1 MNEKRRAGVWGCA
14 CTLLCFVGHMRAQT
28 PPKPVA
34 LARNVTDQATAIA
47 VDGVGNVYVTGFA
60 HNAGAGQTYL
70 TIKYDSNGRQQWA
83 QRYGG
88 AGHESHK
95 ATAIALD
102 HAGNVYVTGSS
113 EGVGT
118 GRDYATVKYDSD
130 GKQQWA
136 QRYNGEGNGYD
147 RPTAMVVD
155 DAGNVVVTGY
165 SRGASAGYDCLTI
178 QYDKDGKQQW
188 VQRYNGPGNEDDKA
202 TAIALDSAGN
212 IYISGSS
219 HLSART
225 VAYLVLKY
233 DRKGAQQ
240 WVRHYIRKKDRTD
253 VASALA
259 VDSAG
264 NVYVTG
270 QEQVSV
276 LSSDFLTIKYNTDG
290 KQQWI
295 QRYQGPGQEEDKAV
309 AIGLDKSGNV
319 YITGESNSGVNNGYD
334 YVTIKYDVN
343 GKQQWLQRYNGQ
355 ESSSDRPT
363 AIAVDDSGNI
373 YVTGSSQ
380 GVTGQDYVTLK
391 YNTQGQQKWMQRYNG
406 PGNDYDYPTAIAVD
420 VTGNVYVTGYSW
432 GGHGS
437 GFDFATV
444 KYRSDGKQLWV
455 QRYSGDEHQE

>member
-1 MNEKRRAGVWGCA
+1 MTLAWVGA
-14 CTLLCFVGHMRAQT
+14 CTLLCFVSHIRAQE
-28 PPKPVA
+28 PPKRVTPSGNA
-34 LARNVTDQATAIA
+34 TDQATAIA
-47 VDGVGNVYVTGFA
+47 VDGKGNVYVTGFA

-70 TIKYDSNGRQQWA
+70 TIKYDSSGKQQWT

-88 AGHESHK
+88 PGNESHK

-102 HAGNVYVTGSS
+102 RAGNVYVTGSS

-118 GRDYATVKYDSD
+118 GRDYATIKYDSN

-147 RPTAMVVD
+147 YPTAMLID
-155 DAGNVVVTGY
+155 EQGNVTVTGY
-165 SRGASAGYDCLTI
+165 SRGVNTGYDCLTI
-178 QYDKDGKQQW
+178 QYDGNGKQQW

-202 TAIALDSAGN
+202 SAIALDRAGN
-212 IYISGSS
+212 IYVSGST
-219 HLSART
+219 HTSARE

-233 DRKGAQQ
+233 DRKGVQQ
-240 WVRHYIRKKDRTD
+240 WVQHYVKKKGWTD
-253 VASALA
+253 AASALA

-270 QEQVSV
+270 QEQVSG
-276 LSSDFLTIKYNTDG
+276 LGSDFLTIKYDTGG

-295 QRYQGPGQEEDKAV
+295 QRYHGPGMEEDKAV
-309 AIGLDKSGNV
+309 AIGLDKLGNV
-319 YITGESNSGVNNGYD
+319 YITGESNGGGDNGYD
-334 YVTIKYDVN
+334 YVTIKYDAN

-363 AIAVDDSGNI
+363 AMAVDDFGNV

-391 YNTQGQQKWMQRYNG
+391 YDTHGQQQWMQRYNG

-420 VTGNVYVTGYSW
+420 GAGNVYVTGYSW
-432 GGHGS
+432 GGHEA
-437 GFDFATV
+437 GFDYATV
-444 KYRSDGKQLWV
+444 KYRADGKQLWV
-455 QRYSGDEHQE
+455 QRYSGDEH